1 MESECVS
8 YADAGI
14 PQMTR
19 NTQSGKARS
28 KALRAPSG
36 RIAGEFLP
44 VLPLD
49 PAGAVAMHRQLY
61 EALRDAILAARLRPE
76 GRLPATRSLASHLGI
91 SRTTVALAYDQLRA
105 EGYLTGRER
114 SGTFVARTLPDD
126 TMRVRGPTRRKV
138 APMDARVPLATLS
151 DRGQRMGALHVSA
164 SGVPATGVRAF
175 RYGTPALE
183 AFPGE
188 LWRRLHARRWRG
200 TSRSH
205 LGYGDPQGLDAL
217 REAIA
222 DYARV
227 ARGVRCTAAQVL
239 VVSGSQQ
246 GLDLAA
252 RLLLDPGDEVWM
264 EDPGY
269 LGARSAF
276 EAGGA
281 CVAPVP
287 VDDEGLRVQDGE
299 AMAPRARL
307 AYVTPSHQFPTGSTM
322 SVARRLALVSWARR
336 SGAWILE
343 DDYDSEF
350 RFRGRPLPS
359 LQGLADDG
367 PVVYMGTFS
376 KTLFPALRLGYLIV
390 PAALTD
396 AFANARAIVDRHS
409 PTVDQHVLADF
420 IAEGHYARH
429 IRRVRELYAERQE
442 VLLRVLARELDRELE
457 PVAFNAGMHL
467 IAYLRDGGLSD
478 AAVSVLG
485 HAEGVDATPLSRLA
499 QRPVARQALL
509 LGYSA
514 FDQASMEGGAT
525 RLRRAFD
532 RARRAIATSL
542 HVGRP
547 DDVPAA

>member
-1 MESECVS
+1 MLGVP
-8 YADAGI
+8 G
-14 PQMTR
+14 
-19 NTQSGKARS
+19 
-28 KALRAPSG
+28 G
-36 RIAGEFLP
+36 RVAGEILP
-44 VLPLD
+44 VIPLD
-49 PAGAVAMHRQLY
+49 PTSPVAMHRQLY
-61 EALRDAILAARLRPE
+61 ESLRDAILGARLRPE
-76 GRLPATRSLASHLGI
+76 RRLPATRALASHLGV

-105 EGYLTGRER
+105 EGYLRGRER

-126 TMRVRGPTRRKV
+126 TMRVKGATRRKV
-138 APMDARVPLATLS
+138 PAPERPAVRGVLS
-151 DRGQRMGALHVSA
+151 VRGLHMGALHVSS
-164 SGVPATGVRAF
+164 SGTPAAGIRAF

-183 AFPGE
+183 AFPHE

-200 TSRSH
+200 AARTH
-205 LGYGDPQGLDAL
+205 LGYGDPRGLDAL

-227 ARGVRCTAAQVL
+227 ARGVRCSAAQVL

-281 CVAPVP
+281 SVVPVP
-287 VDDEGLRVQDGE
+287 VDDEGLRVGDGE
-299 AMAPRARL
+299 SMAPRARL
-307 AYVTPSHQFPTGSTM
+307 AYVTPSHQFPTGATM

-390 PAALTD
+390 PAHLTD
-396 AFANARAIVDRHS
+396 AFANARAIMDRHS
-409 PTVDQHVLADF
+409 PTVDQYVLADF

-442 VLLRVLARELDRELE
+442 ILLRVLATELERELA

-467 IAYLRDGGLSD
+467 VAWLREAGLSD
-478 AAVSVLG
+478 AAVSALG
-485 HAEGVDATPLSRLA
+485 DAEGVDATPLSRLA
-499 QRPVARQALL
+499 QRPPPRPALL

-514 FDQASMEGGAT
+514 FDEPSMVAGAV
-525 RLRRAFD
+525 RLRRAFEL
-532 RARRAIATSL
+532 ARRERPS
-542 HVGRP
+542 VGRRDGGP
-547 DDVPAA
+547 VA